1 MDFDPTL
8 LSFGPGGWGLILLK
22 GILITISLALAT
34 LPFGLT
40 LGLVVAL
47 AQHSR
52 RPWPSRLATAYATVF
67 RGIPELLT
75 LYLVA
80 FGLQRYFQKAWAAL
94 GLEGTPE
101 LPPFVTAMIAL
112 GVVLAAF
119 SSEVWLG
126 ALNAIPKGQIEAG
139 KAVGLNS
146 KRIFALIVFPQLV
159 RIALPGLGNNW
170 MVLLKDT
177 SLASVIT
184 LPEFM
189 YVTARGNTVTKEPF
203 LFFGFACLV
212 YLILSVLS
220 MAGIGRLEV
229 LANRGQEAR

>member
-1 MDFDPTL
+1 MDFHPSL
-8 LSFGPGGWGLILLK
+8 LSFGPGGWGLILLR
-22 GILITISLALAT
+22 GLLITVSLALAT

-47 AQHSR
+47 GRHSKGR
-52 RPWPSRLATAYATVF
+52 WRSRLATLYTTVF

-80 FGLQRYFQKAWAAL
+80 FGAQRYFQKAWAAF
-94 GLEGTPE
+94 GFEGTPE
-101 LPPFVTAMIAL
+101 LPPFITAMIAL

-146 KRIFALIVFPQLV
+146 RKIFALVVFPQLV

-189 YVTARGNTVTKEPF
+189 YVTARGNTMTKEPF

-212 YLILSVLS
+212 YLILSLLS
-220 MAGIGRLEV
+220 MTGIGRLESF
-229 LANRGQEAR
+229 ANRGQEAR

>member
-1 MDFDPTL
+1 MDFNPSL
-8 LSFGPGGWGLILLK
+8 LGFGPGGWGFILLK
-22 GILITISLALAT
+22 GVLLTISLALAT
-34 LPFGLT
+34 LPFGLSF
-40 LGLVVAL
+40 GLFVAL
-47 AQHSR
+47 GQNSPGKWKR
-52 RPWPSRLATAYATVF
+52 RLATLYTTVF

-80 FGLQRYFQKAWAAL
+80 FGAQRYFQLGWTYL

-126 ALNAIPKGQIEAG
+126 ALNAIPKGQSEAG
-139 KAVGLNS
+139 MALGLS
-146 KRIFALIVFPQLV
+146 RRKIFALVVFPQLL

-212 YLILSVLS
+212 YLALSVLS
-220 MAGIGRLEV
+220 MTGISRLEWN
-229 LANRGQEAR
+229 ANRGLRR